1 MTTPEASPRL
11 LGGKTVLVTGGTR
24 GIGLATALAFGRHGA
39 RSVLTYSWGSAND
52 DEVRATFLAA
62 GAPPPI
68 LVQADVSKPAD
79 TTALMTQLR
88 ELGVTIDVF
97 VSNAAA
103 ALLVNDLEDYTE
115 RKLFQSLRGSAWPT
129 FDYIKAIHASL
140 GAYPRHVV
148 VMSSDGPDR
157 YTENYDFVAASKSV
171 VETLCKYVQFR
182 LRDQPVNINVLRSRA
197 IRTESLDSTF
207 GSEFY
212 GFLRT
217 FVRED
222 WFMTVDEVANAAV
235 AMCSGMF
242 DGMRGQVVTLD
253 RGSTFA
259 DGISYLYDN
268 REESGL

>member
-1 MTTPEASPRL
+1 MTGPGPSAPML
-11 LGGKTVLVTGGTR
+11 AGKSVLVTGGTR

-39 RSVLTYSWGSAND
+39 RAILTYSWGSAD
-52 DEVRATFLAA
+52 DDDLRAMFQAA
-62 GAPPPI
+62 GAPVPI
-68 LVQADVSKPAD
+68 IIQADVSKPAD
-79 TTALMTQLR
+79 TVALMTQLR
-88 ELGVTIDVF
+88 EMGVSVDVF
-97 VSNAAA
+97 ISNAAA

-140 GAYPRHVV
+140 GAYPRYVV

-171 VETLCKYVQFR
+171 VETLCRYVQFR
-182 LRDQPVNINVLRSRA
+182 LREQPVNINVLRSRA

-212 GFLRT
+212 GFLRS

-222 WFMTVDEVANAAV
+222 WFMTTSEVAEAAV
-235 AMCSGMF
+235 ALCSGMF

-259 DGISYLYDN
+259 DGISYLYDK

>member
-1 MTTPEASPRL
+1 MTTPAASPLL
-11 LGGKTVLVTGGTR
+11 LGDKTVLVTGGTR

-39 RSVLTYSWGSAND
+39 RSILTYSWGTA
-52 DEVRATFLAA
+52 DEDELRAMFLAA
-62 GAPPPI
+62 GAPAPI
-68 LVQADVSKPAD
+68 IVQADVSKAAD
-79 TTALMTQLR
+79 TAALMTQLR
-88 ELGVTIDVF
+88 ELGASVDVL

-103 ALLVNDLEDYTE
+103 ALLVSDLEDYTE

-129 FDYIKAIHASL
+129 FEYLKALHASL
-140 GAYPRHVV
+140 GAYPRYVV

-157 YTENYDFVAASKSV
+157 YTDNYDFVAASKSV
-171 VETLCKYVQFR
+171 VETLCKYVQYR

-222 WFMTVDEVANAAV
+222 WFMTTSEVADAAV
-235 AMCSGMF
+235 ALCSGLF
-242 DGMRGQVVTLD
+242 DGMRGQVVTVD

-259 DGISYLYDN
+259 DGISYLYDT